1 MTTREQQM
9 WALSAGDE
17 VLMGRLKEIDRW
29 FPTAKALIFEKKR
42 INDPFYI
49 IKLISRWLIDWSI
62 LQTKERPRKM
72 LELGARVLERA
83 ASEVYTAGQGWR
95 INVARLL

>member
-1 MTTREQQM
+1 MMTREQQM

-49 IKLISRWLIDWSI
+49 VKMMCRWLTDWSI
-62 LQTKERPRKM
+62 LQIKETSKNFFGAGSK
-72 LELGARVLERA
+72 GART
-83 ASEVYTAGQGWR
+83 SSK
-95 INVARLL
+95 